1 MEQSR
6 IETIESCP
14 EPTSTHDI
22 QVLGFA
28 NFYRRFI
35 EGYSRIIPKRR
46 LRGSLLSMMPS
57 NTYTNDT
64 GVGWYRTAL
73 KKIRALTKLF
83 KRNDNPDP
91 MRRCMEEDAIREAVM
106 ILTGFNPRPGHQR
119 VAISCNQRS
128 GLHTESQ
135 NIIRQECCLSYSTS
149 SLSRE
154 RCDNTV
160 APQHLLQATS
170 SKL

>member
-1 MEQSR
+1 MLRGLPGRHSNILQGLGGTPCSHENSPWEIAPVQIILEVKKSRNRYLGSGYVISPNGIEMEQSR

-35 EGYSRIIPKRR
+35 EGYSCIIPKRR
-46 LRGSLLSMMPS
+46 LRGPLLSMMPS

-73 KKIRALTKLF
+73 KNIRALTKLF

-91 MRRCMEEDAIREAVM
+91 SAVVWKKM
-106 ILTGFNPRPGHQR
+106 L
-119 VAISCNQRS
+119 
-128 GLHTESQ
+128 
-135 NIIRQECCLSYSTS
+135 
-149 SLSRE
+149 
-154 RCDNTV
+154 
-160 APQHLLQATS
+160 
-170 SKL
+170 